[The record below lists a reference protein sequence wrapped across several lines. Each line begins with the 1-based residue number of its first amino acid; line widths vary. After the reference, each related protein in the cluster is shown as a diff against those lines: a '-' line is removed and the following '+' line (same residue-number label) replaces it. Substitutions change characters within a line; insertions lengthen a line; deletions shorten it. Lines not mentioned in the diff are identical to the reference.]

1 MNCLS
6 WAIPREM
13 RERTVSP
20 FLRQY
25 PIALSLFRANHMVGH
40 NWHTVKQRASTRLTF
55 FWKFAFPGLFAIPF
69 GCAAVILL
77 LRQSW
82 MALPFAAA
90 ALFFGSMYLWFSPRY
105 MAIAFDD
112 QFLYLSDASR
122 EIKIPWCQVEHI
134 HRWIMSRWPT
144 YSISFH
150 EPTEFGR
157 KVF

>member
-1 MNCLS
+1 
-6 WAIPREM
+6 
-13 RERTVSP
+13 
-20 FLRQY
+20 
-25 PIALSLFRANHMVGH
+25 MVGH

-69 GCAAVILL
+69 GCAAVTLL

-157 KVF
+157 KVFFSIPLRGAFGYDTEIVQRMQERVGGKAHA